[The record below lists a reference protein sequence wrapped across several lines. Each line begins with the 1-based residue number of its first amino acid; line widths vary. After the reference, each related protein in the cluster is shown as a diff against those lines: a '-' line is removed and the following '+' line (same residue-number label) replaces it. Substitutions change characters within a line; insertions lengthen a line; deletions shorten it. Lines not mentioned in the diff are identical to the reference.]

1 MKRSKNWR
9 NRKNFR
15 AAFGLPVLAAVLIL
29 FFAGCES
36 LFGPKTEES
45 TDEEENEARI
55 IVYNTYGETLDIYMD
70 GKFQFTVEE
79 DDDKKIRDV
88 ELDEHD
94 LEAKLAG
101 TGTVVDDETMDV
113 TSYTDYSWTIDDA
126 PDIVI
131 TNNYGTALK
140 IYMDGDYQFN
150 LAYKESRWIMDLTKT
165 EHFLKA
171 RRVDNDKEVAS
182 VTIDVDE
189 NKDYAWTID

>member
-1 MKRSKNWR
+1 MKRKKSL
-9 NRKNFR
+9 RKYLG
-15 AAFGLPVLAAVLIL
+15 AGVAIPLVAVILIVLL
-29 FFAGCES
+29 AGCES
-36 LFGPKTEES
+36 IFGPKTEES

>member
-1 MKRSKNWR
+1 
-9 NRKNFR
+9 
-15 AAFGLPVLAAVLIL
+15 
-29 FFAGCES
+29 
-36 LFGPKTEES
+36 
-45 TDEEENEARI
+45 
-55 IVYNTYGETLDIYMD
+55 MD
-70 GKFQFTVEE
+70 GKFQFTVED

-94 LEAKLAG
+94 MEAKLAG
-101 TGTVVDDETMDV
+101 TGTVVDDETIDV
-113 TSYTDYSWTIDDA
+113 TSYADYSWIIDDA

-140 IYMDGDYQFN
+140 ISMDGIYQFD
-150 LAYKESRWIMDLTKT
+150 LAYKESRWIMDVSKA

-189 NKDYAWTID
+189 NKDYTWTID